1 MRLIYYVV
9 TAFLVSACSF
19 KNPYYDASKVHHT
32 PTGFQNTEAFSLP
45 TRRDLLD
52 FYWQRLT
59 TPKTTHEPSEVPWQL
74 VNHGAINQPL
84 HALQATWLGHATVL
98 IQSHGINVLTDPI
111 LTSRASPI
119 SWLGPKRQTEAPIA
133 VAELPHI
140 DVIVISHNHYD
151 HMDLGTLKAID
162 KKQSKPPLVVV
173 PLGDAA
179 RLKRAG
185 LRHVKELDWWQSL
198 EIAHAKPLT
207 ITLTPAR
214 HWSIRQ
220 FIPSDKD
227 QSLWGGF
234 VVSHA
239 GQSIFFAGDTGYAPV
254 FQEIGRRLGPFALA
268 ILPIGAYEPRDY
280 LKAQHVN
287 PDDAVKM
294 HIDLRAQV
302 SLPMHWGTFILSGEP
317 IQQPPK
323 DLAQALESRGISED
337 AFQSWAI
344 GETRAIVPKEF

>member
-9 TAFLVSACSF
+9 TACLVSACSF
-19 KNPYYDASKVHHT
+19 KNPYYDANKAHHT
-32 PTGFQNTEAFSLP
+32 PTGFQNTEEFSLP
-45 TRRDLLD
+45 TGHDLIG

-59 TPKTTHEPSEVPWQL
+59 TPKTLHEPSQVPWQW
-74 VNHGAINQPL
+74 VDDNAINQPSDE
-84 HALQATWLGHATVL
+84 LQVTWMGHSTVL

-119 SWLGPKRQTEAPIA
+119 SWLGPKRKTKAPIA
-133 VAELPHI
+133 TTKLPHI

-151 HMDLGTLKAID
+151 HMDLGTLKTID
-162 KKQSKPPLVVV
+162 QNQSKPPLVIV
-173 PLGDAA
+173 PLGDAT
-179 RLKRAG
+179 RLRRAG
-185 LRHVKELDWWQSL
+185 LRNVKELDWWQSL
-198 EIAHAKPLT
+198 EIAHTKPMT

-220 FIPSDKD
+220 FLPSDKD

-239 GQSIFFAGDTGYAPV
+239 DQSIFFAGDTGYAPV
-254 FQEIGRRLGPFALA
+254 FKEIGQRLGPFALA

-280 LKAQHVN
+280 LKAQHGN
-287 PDDAVKM
+287 PDDAAQM

-302 SLPMHWGTFILSGEP
+302 SLPIHWGTFILSGEP
-317 IQQPPK
+317 IQQPAK
-323 DLAQALESRGISED
+323 DLAQALENRGISEH

-344 GETRAIVPKEF
+344 GETRAIAPKEF